1 MDRKEFAIRARAAG
15 CRRFCSSWSTWQSEL
30 KEEWRWGDRR
40 GCSGNSSLFV
50 LFLNITKPEEFI
62 KAFVAATMAAEK
74 VPVMIVDEANIA
86 FPNGNGG
93 NGNGRR
99 EAAYRA
105 LATFVALTKEQ
116 GKASVILVASDYA
129 FPLGLQ
135 ALGFNKYDALNTI
148 VAPEVEEKPMLFLL
162 QEWGLSQ
169 DLAQELWAT
178 LHSAFLKLAFVSSCS
193 CKTGSNFGVLCFA
206 EFLVI
211 SLSRDAW
218 VGTVCVQYHV
228 KSEYGKCFC
237 VVGWQEFYET
247 FGGNVFL
254 CHQAVDKLREQFE
267 LGQERLFDPFN
278 VRGNAGLDD
287 LIGDPLTRKH
297 MENLAQKGW
306 SQVEGGAAEAETESQ
321 KGARIIAKKNFGAII
336 ERQTTT
342 FFDEALK
349 EDMFRDP
356 DAVRVLIPPTTYARK
371 CIQRMV
377 DTVKPSNLD
386 FKERL
391 FFWSNL
397 SSLWAPVILQFN
409 CFSIFQE
416 HLSDTRTIFSPSVL
430 GWTCWTQGI
439 TRPQAGAVWVRQLK
453 EDRSDR
459 CQ

>member
-1 MDRKEFAIRARAAG
+1 M
-15 CRRFCSSWSTWQSEL
+15 
-30 KEEWRWGDRR
+30 
-40 GCSGNSSLFV
+40 
-50 LFLNITKPEEFI
+50 
-62 KAFVAATMAAEK
+62 
-74 VPVMIVDEANIA
+74 
-86 FPNGNGG
+86 
-93 NGNGRR
+93 
-99 EAAYRA
+99 
-105 LATFVALTKEQ
+105 
-116 GKASVILVASDYA
+116 
-129 FPLGLQ
+129 
-135 ALGFNKYDALNTI
+135 
-148 VAPEVEEKPMLFLL
+148 
-162 QEWGLSQ
+162 
-169 DLAQELWAT
+169 
-178 LHSAFLKLAFVSSCS
+178 HSAFLKLAFVSSCS

-278 VRGNAGLDD
+278 VRDNAGLDD

-336 ERQTTT
+336 ARQTTT
-342 FFDEALK
+342 FFDEDLK

-391 FFWSNL
+391 FLWSNH
-397 SSLWAPVILQFN
+397 SSL
-409 CFSIFQE
+409 
-416 HLSDTRTIFSPSVL
+416 
-430 GWTCWTQGI
+430 
-439 TRPQAGAVWVRQLK
+439 
-453 EDRSDR
+453 
-459 CQ
+459 